1 MKSEPGFVP
10 AGGVTTPAGF
20 SAGAVAAGVKNASQ
34 KRLDLGVIVSAV
46 PCNAAA
52 VFTTNKIK
60 AAPVLLDQKRL
71 KSGKA
76 RGVVA
81 NSGCANAC
89 TGPQGMSDALE
100 MAELA
105 AELAGL
111 KADDMLVASTGVI
124 GTLLP
129 MPRIRKAIP
138 KIKLSV
144 AGGHDVAR
152 AIMTTDTVP
161 KEAAV
166 KAGGFTIGGVSKG
179 AGMIAP
185 DMATLLCF
193 LTTDANVES
202 GFLKTALRRAVDISF
217 NMISIDGDGSTND
230 TMLIMANGKAGGP
243 AINRGSPKAALFQA
257 ALEKICIYLA
267 RANARDG
274 EGATRLIEVIVE
286 GAANEADA
294 RKAART
300 IVSSSLVKTAVHGC
314 DPNWG
319 RVLAAAGRSGAALE
333 PEKIALEIG
342 GIPLVK
348 AGAPVAFDE
357 EKVVKSLGS
366 EEVKIVLN
374 LNLGRAKA
382 TAWGCDLS
390 AEYVKINAEYT
401 T

>member
-1 MKSEPGFVP
+1 MKLEPGFVP

-20 SAGAVAAGVKNASQ
+20 SAGAVAAGIKNASQ

-46 PCNAAA
+46 PCNTAA

-60 AAPVLLDQKRL
+60 AAPVLLDRKRL

-89 TGPQGMSDALE
+89 TGPQGMADALE
-100 MAELA
+100 MTELA
-105 AELAGL
+105 ADLTGL
-111 KADDMLVASTGVI
+111 KANEVLVASTGVI

-129 MPRIRKAIP
+129 MERIRKAIP
-138 KIKLSV
+138 KIKFSV

-166 KAGGFTIGGVSKG
+166 KAGGFTIGGISKG

-193 LTTDANVES
+193 LTTDANVEL
-202 GFLKTALRRAVDISF
+202 GFLKTALRRAVDMSF

-230 TMLIMANGKAGGP
+230 TVLIMANGKAGGP
-243 AINRGSPKAALFQA
+243 AIKRGSPKAALFQA

-319 RVLAAAGRSGAALE
+319 RVVAAAGRSGAALE
-333 PEKIALEIG
+333 PDKIALEIG

-348 AGAPVAFDE
+348 AGAPVAFNE
-357 EKVVKSLGS
+357 AKVVRALGS
-366 EEVKIVLN
+366 EEVKIVLD

>member
-1 MKSEPGFVP
+1 MKSEPGFIH

-20 SAGAVAAGVKNASQ
+20 SAGAVAAGIKNASQ

-46 PCNAAA
+46 PCNTAA

-60 AAPVLLDQKRL
+60 AAPVLLDRKRL

-89 TGPQGMSDALE
+89 TGPQGMADALE
-100 MAELA
+100 MTELA
-105 AELAGL
+105 ADLTGL
-111 KADDMLVASTGVI
+111 KANEVLVASTGVI

-129 MPRIRKAIP
+129 MERIRKAIP
-138 KIKLSV
+138 KIKFSV

-166 KAGGFTIGGVSKG
+166 KAGGFTIGGISKG

-193 LTTDANVES
+193 LTTDANVEL
-202 GFLKTALRRAVDISF
+202 GFLKTALRRAVDMSF

-230 TMLIMANGKAGGP
+230 TVLIMANGKAGGP
-243 AINRGSPKAALFQA
+243 AIKRGSPKAALFQA

-319 RVLAAAGRSGAALE
+319 RVVAAAGRSGAALE
-333 PEKIALEIG
+333 PDKIALEIG

-348 AGAPVAFDE
+348 AGAPVAFNE
-357 EKVVKSLGS
+357 AKVVRALGS
-366 EEVKIVLN
+366 EEVKIVLD